1 MTRLAAVCTLLV
13 LPALLLAADGPCQSG
28 LQPGQ
33 RPGPYA
39 FLVAWGEQ
47 RGKSHCFVC
56 ETGDKPAVI
65 MFARTPNDAL
75 AKLHAKIN
83 QAVIDHKKSDLR
95 AWTTFLSDNQPA
107 LEPKLV
113 EWARQHGL
121 SSVSLGV
128 FEDLDGPP
136 SYRLAQEAE
145 VTVLLSVNQ
154 KVTANFAFRAGE
166 LTDEKIKGIVE
177 ALPKIVGGK

>member
-1 MTRLAAVCTLLV
+1 MTRLTALCALV
-13 LPALLLAADGPCQSG
+13 VISTCLHAADGPCQSG
-28 LQPGQ
+28 LQTGQ

-65 MFARTPNDAL
+65 IFARTPSDKL
-75 AKLHAKIN
+75 AKLHARIN

-113 EWARQHGL
+113 EWGRQHGL
-121 SSVSLGV
+121 SNVSLGV

-136 SYRLAQEAE
+136 SYRLTREAD

-154 KVTANFAFRAGE
+154 KVAANFAFRPGE
-166 LTDEKIKGIVE
+166 LNDEKIKELVE
-177 ALPKIVGGK
+177 ALPKIVGK

>member
-1 MTRLAAVCTLLV
+1 LCLFPTLL
-13 LPALLLAADGPCQSG
+13 PAADAPCQSG

-65 MFARTPNDAL
+65 MFARTPGDAL
-75 AKLHAKIN
+75 AKLHARIN
-83 QAVIDHKKSDLR
+83 QVVVDNKKSDLR

-113 EWARQHGL
+113 EWARQHAL
-121 SSVSLGV
+121 SNVSLGV

-136 SYRLAQEAE
+136 SYRIARDADL
-145 VTVLLSVNQ
+145 TVLLSVNQ
-154 KVTANFAFRAGE
+154 KVVANFAFRTGE
-166 LTDEKIKGIVE
+166 LTDEKIKSIVE
-177 ALPKIVGGK
+177 TLPKITGGK